1 MTLRDPYFLTSS
13 VSTSRIKL
21 AKYWFTLSH
30 PSSWVSMNSVLPR
43 SKCSSAR
50 KTSVLKLQLL
60 LATNGDNRP
69 SPEFF
74 YKWSLSGGKADIYQ
88 WNRNYSRLPPLALRN
103 VIHPYGI
110 RTYSLCFAI
119 PVTSCECE
127 RRAIKLQPLNI
138 YMGAPSYALL
148 LLHYCN
154 TVDLDVVKI
163 PMCTTSKN
171 PINST
176 VNNKRYWE

>member
-1 MTLRDPYFLTSS
+1 MFSFRDSCHVT
-13 VSTSRIKL
+13 V
-21 AKYWFTLSH
+21 W
-30 PSSWVSMNSVLPR
+30 PR

-50 KTSVLKLQLL
+50 KMSILKLHLL

-69 SPEFF
+69 SPECL
-74 YKWSLSGGKADIYQ
+74 KMTGENADIYQ
-88 WNRNYSRLPPLALRN
+88 WNRNYSRLPPLAFRN

-110 RTYSLCFAI
+110 RTYSRCFAI

-127 RRAIKLQPLNI
+127 TRAIKLHPLNI
-138 YMGAPSYALL
+138 YMGAPRFALL

-163 PMCTTSKN
+163 PMCAYIQESN
-171 PINST
+171 
-176 VNNKRYWE
+176 

>member
-1 MTLRDPYFLTSS
+1 MSINEQCFASFQVFLCSKNVGLKAAAITSN
-13 VSTSRIKL
+13 K
-21 AKYWFTLSH
+21 WWQ
-30 PSSWVSMNSVLPR
+30 SSITRV
-43 SKCSSAR
+43 
-50 KTSVLKLQLL
+50 
-60 LATNGDNRP
+60 
-69 SPEFF
+69 F

-163 PMCTTSKN
+163 PMCAYIQESN
-171 PINST
+171 
-176 VNNKRYWE
+176 